1 MTRLTALTDIDRQV
15 ERHLGE
21 KDVRYTRGRRQVV
34 RALHRSRG
42 PQAASELHRGLRS
55 SVPLSSLYRSL
66 AVLDTNGVLQKHHDA
81 AGLARFELA
90 EWLTGHHHHLVCIDC
105 NQVVDFELD
114 AASETALAV
123 LAESAGRERGYVVV
137 DHGLEI
143 EGTCDKCRAK

>member
-1 MTRLTALTDIDRQV
+1 LSHLPPLSDIDRQV

-34 RALHRSRG
+34 RALHRSEG

-55 SVPLSSLYRSL
+55 AVPLSSLYRSL
-66 AVLDTNGVLQKHHDA
+66 AVLDASGVLQKHHDA

-90 EWLTGHHHHLVCIDC
+90 EWLTGHHHHLVCVDC
-105 NQVVDFELD
+105 SQVVDVELD
-114 AASETALAV
+114 VESEMALAV
-123 LAESAGRERGYVVV
+123 LAETAGRERGYVVV

-143 EGTCDKCRAK
+143 EGTCARCLDK